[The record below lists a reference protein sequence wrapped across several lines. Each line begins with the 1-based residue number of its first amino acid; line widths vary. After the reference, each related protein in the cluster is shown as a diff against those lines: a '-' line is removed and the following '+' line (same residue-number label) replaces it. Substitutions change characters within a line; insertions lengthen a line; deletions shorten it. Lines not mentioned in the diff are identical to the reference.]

1 MGIFGGRRQ
10 RGKTPAE
17 EAARRRQAHVPA
29 TADRPESVQR
39 ASRPAP
45 VADPFEVRVLRFSQ
59 LGFAHA
65 RTDVDAKLAP
75 YLAAGWE
82 VVTDDRKRYGVGGRH
97 TITIRRAS
105 AADR

>member
-10 RGKTPAE
+10 RGMTPAE
-17 EAARRRQAHVPA
+17 EAARRRQAHVPDA
-29 TADRPESVQR
+29 VDRPAVVQR

-45 VADPFEVRVLRFSQ
+45 AADPFEVKVLHFSQ

-65 RTDVDAKLAP
+65 RTDVDEKLAP

-82 VVTDDRKRYGVGGRH
+82 VVRDDRKRYGVGGKH
-97 TITIRRAS
+97 AVTIRRPRS
-105 AADR
+105 V